1 VLNQKEMKILQHD
14 VGVYEAWLFR
24 VLHLKVE
31 VFDFKARKSGLVKW
45 ISTVFPDPINQ
56 L

>member
-1 VLNQKEMKILQHD
+1 

-24 VLHLKVE
+24 VHLKVE
-31 VFDFKARKSGLVKW
+31 VFGFKASKYGSFKW
-45 ISTVFPDPINQ
+45 ISTVFPYPINQ

>member
-1 VLNQKEMKILQHD
+1 MKILQCD
-14 VGVYEAWLFR
+14 NVGVYEAWLFR

-31 VFDFKARKSGLVKW
+31 VFGFKARKYGLVKW
-45 ISTVFPDPINQ
+45 MSTDFPHPINH